1 MASDSKAE
9 SAQGGLYCDGGG
21 HRAWL
26 SPSPGMGGLLE
37 EMGKEEEVYQNKW
50 QVRQRYL
57 SLAETVPSQM
67 RADAGP

>member
-1 MASDSKAE
+1 MAIT
-9 SAQGGLYCDGGG
+9 QPG
-21 HRAWL
+21 H
-26 SPSPGMGGLLE
+26 GGLLE
-37 EMGKEEEVYQNKW
+37 EVGKEEEVYQNKW

>member
-21 HRAWL
+21 HRGWL

>member
-1 MASDSKAE
+1 
-9 SAQGGLYCDGGG
+9 
-21 HRAWL
+21 
-26 SPSPGMGGLLE
+26 MGGLLG
-37 EMGKEEEVYQNKW
+37 EMGKEEVYQNKW